1 MTVKIIMWD
10 VTLAILSNLFPTPL
24 SQPEYALSNLASL
37 PGKTKIIRLSENS
50 LRWENPFK
58 TI

>member
-24 SQPEYALSNLASL
+24 GQRDYALSNLASL
-37 PGKTKIIRLSENS
+37 PGKTRVTRLLENS
-50 LRWENPFK
+50 LRWENPF
-58 TI
+58 